1 MVQESVS
8 TKLKVAFT
16 YIDRDLWRGG
26 YNYLLNLF
34 SAIDSIPETPLI
46 PCLYVGTHVNEAELE
61 PFRQISCVTIIR
73 SPLFEANR
81 IKRKFVG
88 TLLFGRDSEISEQ
101 LSSDGIDLVFENA
114 RYFFGWRFPIHVVA
128 WLPDFQHR
136 HLSAMYGRLAWLKRE
151 IGFQVQIRSRS
162 AVLLSS
168 DDAKQDCERFYP
180 FSRGKIAVV
189 HFATK
194 VAPELLG
201 QLSETVVEQYGLKPG
216 QYFFFPGQ
224 LYKHKNHALVIRSLG
239 LMSKNK
245 QCVHVAF
252 SGEKDSLR
260 SQGLY
265 EQLRLLAEQEG
276 VLPYVH
282 FLGNVPFHDLIGLM
296 YYSNAVMN
304 PSLFEGWSTVV
315 EEARSMGLPMLLS
328 DLSVHL
334 EQMGEHARYFDRF
347 SPASLA
353 KVLHSST
360 DIPACERTARK
371 SKAVCAADERVC
383 EYGRNFYQFVCHV
396 LKREP

>member
-1 MVQESVS
+1 MVQKSVL
-8 TKLKVAFT
+8 TKLNAAFVF
-16 YIDRDLWRGG
+16 IERDLWRGG

-34 SAIDSIPETPLI
+34 SAIDSIPETPLT
-46 PCLYVGTHVNEAELE
+46 PHLYVGTHVNEIELE
-61 PFRQISCVTIIR
+61 PFYQIACVNIIR
-73 SPLFEANR
+73 SSLFEETR
-81 IKRKFVG
+81 VKRKFLA
-88 TLLFGRDSEISEQ
+88 TLLLGRDMEIYKQ
-101 LSSDGIDLVFENA
+101 LVSDEIDLVFENA
-114 RYFFGWRFPIHVVA
+114 RYFFGWRFPIPTVA

-136 HLSAMYGRLAWLKRE
+136 HLPAMYGRLTWLKRE
-151 IGFQVQIRSRS
+151 IGYQVQIRSRS

-168 DDAKQDCERFYP
+168 QDAKQDCERFYP
-180 FSRGKIAVV
+180 FSCGRITVV

-194 VAPELLG
+194 VDPELFD
-201 QLSETVVEQYGLKPG
+201 QLSEAVVEQYGLKSG

-224 LYKHKNHALVIRSLG
+224 LYKHKNHALVVHALG

-265 EQLRLLAEQEG
+265 EQLRLLAKQEG

-282 FLGNVPFHDLIGLM
+282 FLGNVPFRDLIGLM
-296 YYSNAVMN
+296 HYSKAVMN

-353 KVLHSST
+353 EVLHSSS
-360 DIPACERTARK
+360 DIPACERIARK

-383 EYGRNFYQFVCHV
+383 EYGRNFYQFVCRV